1 MEAQAR
7 GREEQLKYLIAQDS
21 RLGARKI
28 NQDRVGHW
36 STPAA
41 LLMVVADGLGGHLHG
56 EIAAQIAIELLGRAF
71 QQEARPKLAHPD
83 LFLSRTIAAAH
94 VAILREAEARQLS
107 DVPRTVLVACLVQDG
122 LAYWAHIGDCR
133 LYLFRKGRIV
143 ARTRDHSVVQL
154 LVDEGRIREEAVATH
169 PDRNRLLQCLGGF
182 QAPRLEGA
190 CERLVKDDIM
200 LLCSDGLWGP
210 INQRQMLNALLSRP
224 LDEAIATLADLAEIR
239 AGPDCD
245 NTSVVAMT
253 WGEEEVRT
261 AEEGPRTLPYN
272 ELPTDVQDFS
282 ATDMDFLRMSDE
294 DVEKAIAEIKAALR
308 KNVVPGQ

>member
-1 MEAQAR
+1 M
-7 GREEQLKYLIAQDS
+7 KYSIAQDS
-21 RLGARKI
+21 RLGARKM

-36 STPAA
+36 STSGA

-56 EIAAQIAIELLGRAF
+56 EIAAQIAIDHLAKMF
-71 QQEARPKLAHPD
+71 QREARPKLGHPGD
-83 LFLSRTIAAAH
+83 FLSREIVAAH
-94 VAILREAEARQLS
+94 MAILREAEKRQLS

-122 LAYWAHIGDCR
+122 IAYWAHIGDCR

-169 PDRNRLLQCLGGF
+169 PERNRLLQCLGGF
-182 QAPRLEGA
+182 QAPRMEA
-190 CERLVKDDIM
+190 ASERLAKDDIV

-224 LDEAIATLADLAEIR
+224 LDEAIASLASLAETR

-245 NTSVVAMT
+245 NTSVVAMI
-253 WGEEEVRT
+253 WGEEQVRN
-261 AEEGPRTLPYN
+261 ADDGPRTLPYN

-294 DVEKAIAEIKAALR
+294 DVEKAIAELKAALR
-308 KNVVPGQ
+308 KNLASRQ

>member
-1 MEAQAR
+1 
-7 GREEQLKYLIAQDS
+7 LKYSIAQDS
-21 RLGARKI
+21 RLGARKM

-36 STPAA
+36 STSGA

-56 EIAAQIAIELLGRAF
+56 EIAAQIAIDHLAATF
-71 QQEARPKLAHPD
+71 QREARPKLAHPGD
-83 LFLSRTIAAAH
+83 FLSREILAAH
-94 VAILREAEARQLS
+94 VAILREAETRQLS

-122 LAYWAHIGDCR
+122 VAYWAHIGDSR
-133 LYLFRKGRIV
+133 LYLFRKGRIM

-169 PDRNRLLQCLGGF
+169 PERNRLLQCLGGF

-190 CERLVKDDIM
+190 SERLAKDDIM

-210 INQRQMLNALLSRP
+210 LNQRQMLNALLSRP
-224 LDEAIATLADLAEIR
+224 LDEAIASLVALAETR

-245 NTSVVAMT
+245 NTSVVAMI
-253 WGEEEVRT
+253 WGEEQVRG
-261 AEEGPRTLPYN
+261 ADDGPRTLPYN

-294 DVEKAIAEIKAALR
+294 DVEKAIAELKAALR